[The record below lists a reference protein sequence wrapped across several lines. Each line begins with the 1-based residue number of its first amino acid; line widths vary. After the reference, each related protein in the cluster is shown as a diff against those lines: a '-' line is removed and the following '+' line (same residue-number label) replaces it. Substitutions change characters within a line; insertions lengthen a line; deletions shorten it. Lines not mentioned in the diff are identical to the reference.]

1 MEKGELG
8 LIITRGISTALSRYN
23 PGMSIADCVL
33 GQTFVGCAVLLSD
46 FPVSLSTESTSL
58 SSHPVRNF
66 NLKKNPNSLEYALL
80 EISIHIA
87 FRTKRCVQI
96 YCITFN
102 AFRSKKT
109 SWRPWLGACRAMP
122 SPFCLI

>member
-33 GQTFVGCAVLLSD
+33 GQTFIGCAVLLSD
-46 FPVSLSTESTSL
+46 FPVSLSTESTGL
-58 SSHPVRNF
+58 SSHPVHNF

-80 EISIHIA
+80 RSQSTLHLELKDV
-87 FRTKRCVQI
+87 FRFIVSPSMHSDQRRPPGDHGWEHAERCPHLSV
-96 YCITFN
+96 
-102 AFRSKKT
+102 
-109 SWRPWLGACRAMP
+109 
-122 SPFCLI
+122 